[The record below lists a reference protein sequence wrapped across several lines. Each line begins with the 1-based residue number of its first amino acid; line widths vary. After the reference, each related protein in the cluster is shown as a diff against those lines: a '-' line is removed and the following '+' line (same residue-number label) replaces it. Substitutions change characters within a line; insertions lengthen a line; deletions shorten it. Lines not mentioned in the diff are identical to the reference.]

1 MRPENKFPK
10 LNTNYNSYVIIYI
23 ESNMVQIN
31 YKDGIRP
38 MKIELIKKALRN
50 YVISAECSND
60 ERDDVFDALDE
71 IAETVE
77 RYDGIE
83 LWKGDALIVPLP
95 TIIDILNEM
104 TYDDY
109 GKLAKIHN
117 GVAPFEY
124 YAHVVRDE
132 HCDGMAM
139 LTDRQLRCGYDL
151 LSDLWDD
158 NDKDG
163 SNNDDGTF
171 KK

>member
-1 MRPENKFPK
+1 M
-10 LNTNYNSYVIIYI
+10 T
-23 ESNMVQIN
+23 
-31 YKDGIRP
+31 

-50 YVISAECSND
+50 YAASAECPNN
-60 ERDDVFDALDE
+60 ERNDVFEALDE

-77 RYDGIE
+77 RYDYME
-83 LWKGDALIVPLP
+83 MWKGDALLIPLP
-95 TIIDILNEM
+95 AVIDILNET

-109 GKLAKIHN
+109 GKLARIHS
-117 GVAPFEY
+117 GIAPFEY
-124 YAHVVRDE
+124 YAHKVRKE
-132 HCDGMAM
+132 HCDGFGM

-158 NDKDG
+158 NDKNG